1 MGGKSW
7 NIGGT
12 ASSPIR
18 STCVASGSNSPSL
31 KQLTENPYS
40 FNLIKWERTQYSI
53 YNHGNLYF
61 GTPAYALWGL
71 NGLPA
76 SWTSNDE
83 LSLLSKL
90 ADEIRGHSFN
100 AAIFAAEGKQSL
112 ETVVNTTRAVFGI
125 VKAVK
130 SRDYQAVLRSLARV
144 TGQSPP
150 KQLKRSLKT
159 KDLSGAWLS
168 IQYGWKPLLNDIFEA
183 MKYVE
188 SLTASPRSLIYRATK
203 TVNSTWDD
211 RSSSS
216 FNHLF
221 ATGTRTVKY
230 KVVLREKISQTRS
243 LGLLNPASVVWEKVP
258 FSFVVDW
265 FIPIGP
271 YLDNVSL
278 FSGLDLSY
286 VRSEFAR
293 ATTKGDQCLPSD
305 PSIFWIVT
313 GGSWKSTTIYF
324 RRTVGTS
331 LNVPRPELKA
341 LDKAFS
347 LGHLKNAAA
356 LIHQLTAPSK
366 HG

>member
-7 NIGGT
+7 DIGG
-12 ASSPIR
+12 AVSDPFR
-18 STCVASGSNSPSL
+18 STCIASGGNSPSI
-31 KQLTENPYS
+31 KNLTENPYS
-40 FNLIKWERTQYSI
+40 FNLLKWERSQYSI
-53 YNHGNLYF
+53 YYQGNLYF
-61 GTPAYALWGL
+61 GTPAYVYWGL

-76 SWTSNDE
+76 GWSSNDE

-100 AAIFAAEGKQSL
+100 AAIFVAEGKQSL
-112 ETVVNTTRAVFGI
+112 ETVVNTTRAVFGMI
-125 VKAVK
+125 KAVK

-150 KQLKRSLKT
+150 KQLKRSLKA

-188 SLTASPRSLIYRATK
+188 SLTASPRSLTYRASK
-203 TVNSTWDD
+203 SVVSSWDD
-211 RSSSS
+211 RASTSYNPLIANGS
-216 FNHLF
+216 
-221 ATGTRTVKY
+221 RTVKY

-243 LGLLNPASVVWEKVP
+243 LGLLNPLSVAWEKVP

-278 FSGLDLSY
+278 FNGLDLNY
-286 VRSEFAR
+286 VRSEFAI
-293 ATTKGDQCLPSD
+293 ATTNGRQCLPSD
-305 PSIFWIVT
+305 ESIGWIVE
-313 GGSWKSTTIYF
+313 GGSWKSTTVYF
-324 RRTVGTS
+324 RRTTGTS
-331 LNVPRPELKA
+331 LSVPNPELKS
-341 LDKAFS
+341 LEKAFS

-356 LIHQLTAPSK
+356 LIHQLTAPNK